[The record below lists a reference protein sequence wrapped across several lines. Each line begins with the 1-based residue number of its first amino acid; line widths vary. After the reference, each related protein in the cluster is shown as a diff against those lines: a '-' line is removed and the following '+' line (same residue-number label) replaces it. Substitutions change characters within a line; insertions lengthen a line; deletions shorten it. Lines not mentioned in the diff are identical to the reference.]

1 MHKINSSYE
10 NETYLFMPIITFIMK
25 SIKLYIYVYY
35 CCLFT
40 NSCLTLPSPHELYP
54 NRLLCPWDF
63 PGRNTGVGC
72 CFLLQGNFSTQGSN
86 PGLLHLEYIYSGI
99 SGGSEEL
106 QSIGSQSQI
115 WLRRLRMHACSGKE
129 FTCNEGDA
137 GSVPGLGKIPWRRK
151 WQCNTIFFLGKS
163 HGQRSLGGYKSMVL
177 QDLDTNQQLNH
188 HRHIYSRLDVLQIE
202 TSFIDLWGIM
212 LCQKNL
218 IILMVPILMYL
229 SLSLLFSLCLSFS
242 LSLTD
247 THTHTHFRSQ
257 IYCKKVTV

>member
-1 MHKINSSYE
+1 
-10 NETYLFMPIITFIMK
+10 MPIITFIMK
-25 SIKLYIYVYY
+25 SIKLYIYVY

-40 NSCLTLPSPHELYP
+40 NSCLTLLSPHELYP

-63 PGRNTGVGC
+63 PGRNTGMGC
-72 CFLLQGNFSTQGSN
+72 RFLLQGNFSTQGSN
-86 PGLLHLEYIYSGI
+86 PGLLYLEYIYSGI

-115 WLRRLRMHACSGKE
+115 WLRRLSMHACSGKE

-151 WQCNTIFFLGKS
+151 CQSSTIFFLGKS
-163 HGQRSLGGYKSMVL
+163 HGQRSLGGYKSMGL
-177 QDLDTNQQLNH
+177 QDLDKNQQLNH

-202 TSFIDLWGIM
+202 TSFINLWGIM

-229 SLSLLFSLCLSFS
+229 SLSLLFSVS
-242 LSLTD
+242 LSLSLSHR
-247 THTHTHFRSQ
+247 HTHTHFRSQ